1 MMKLSQFGKLAAAA
15 IIVAGLGA
23 TAAQA
28 ADDVTPEQL
37 KAARATIAAVGATSK
52 FDVILPTISTQLKQQ
67 LIQATPNFEPIINEV
82 VDAKA
87 IEIASRRSD
96 LENEAAKVYATT
108 FTVEELNAIT
118 AFYTSPA
125 GKKLI
130 ANGPIALR
138 ELNKAADIWAS
149 GISRDLTKSASD
161 EIEAR
166 ISAQTEAA
174 TPQQ

>member
-1 MMKLSQFGKLAAAA
+1 MMKLSQLGKLTAAA

-23 TAAQA
+23 TAVRA

-37 KAARATIAAVGATSK
+37 KAARATIAAVGATTK
-52 FDVILPTISTQLKQQ
+52 FDVILPTIAEQIKQQ
-67 LIQATPNFEPIINEV
+67 LIQATPNFEPVINEM

-87 IEIASRRSD
+87 IEFAKRRTD
-96 LENEAAKVYATT
+96 LENEAAKVYATS
-108 FTVEELNAIT
+108 FTLEELNAIT

-138 ELNKAADIWAS
+138 ELNKAADIWAT
-149 GISRDLTKSASD
+149 GVSRDLTKAAS
-161 EIEAR
+161 EAIEAKL
-166 ISAQTEAA
+166 AEANKTA
-174 TPQQ
+174 PQQ

>member
-1 MMKLSQFGKLAAAA
+1 MMKLSQIGKFTAAA

-23 TAAQA
+23 TAVRA
-28 ADDVTPEQL
+28 ADNVTPEQI
-37 KAARATIAAVGATSK
+37 KAARATIAAVGATTK
-52 FDVILPTISTQLKQQ
+52 FDVILPTISEQLKQQ
-67 LIQATPNFEPIINEV
+67 LIQATPNFEPVINEV

-87 IEIASRRSD
+87 IEFAKRRTD
-96 LENEAAKVYATT
+96 LENEAAKVYATS
-108 FTVEELNAIT
+108 FTIEELNAIT

-149 GISRDLTKSASD
+149 GVSRDLTKAAS
-161 EIEAR
+161 EAIEAKL
-166 ISAQTEAA
+166 AGA
-174 TPQQ
+174 TKTAPQQ

>member
-1 MMKLSQFGKLAAAA
+1 MMKLSQLGKLTAAA

-23 TAAQA
+23 TAVRA

-37 KAARATIAAVGATSK
+37 KAARATISAVGATTK
-52 FDVILPTISTQLKQQ
+52 FDVILPTIAEQIKQQ
-67 LIQATPNFEPIINEV
+67 LIQATPNFEPVINEM

-87 IEIASRRSD
+87 IEFAKRRTD
-96 LENEAAKVYATT
+96 LENEAAKVYATS
-108 FTVEELNAIT
+108 FTLEELNAIT

-138 ELNKAADIWAS
+138 ELNKAADIWAT
-149 GISRDLTKSASD
+149 GVSRDLTKAAS
-161 EIEAR
+161 EAIEAKL
-166 ISAQTEAA
+166 AEANKTA
-174 TPQQ
+174 PQQ

>member
-1 MMKLSQFGKLAAAA
+1 MMKLSQFGKLTAAA

-23 TAAQA
+23 TAVRA

-37 KAARATIAAVGATSK
+37 KAARATIAAVGATTK
-52 FDVILPTISTQLKQQ
+52 FDVILPTIAEQLKQQ
-67 LIQATPNFEPIINEV
+67 LIQATPNFEPTINEV

-87 IEIASRRSD
+87 IEFAKRRTD
-96 LENEAAKVYATT
+96 LENEAAKVYATS
-108 FTVEELNAIT
+108 FTLEELNQIT

-138 ELNKAADIWAS
+138 ELNKAADIWAT
-149 GISRDLTKSASD
+149 GVSRDLTKAASD
-161 EIEAR
+161 AIEAKL
-166 ISAQTEAA
+166 AEANK

>member
-1 MMKLSQFGKLAAAA
+1 MMKLSQLGKLTAAA

-23 TAAQA
+23 TAVRA

-52 FDVILPTISTQLKQQ
+52 FDVILPTIAEQLKQQ
-67 LIQATPNFEPIINEV
+67 LIQATPNFEPVINEV

-87 IEIASRRSD
+87 IEFAKRRTD
-96 LENEAAKVYATT
+96 LENEAAKVYATS
-108 FTVEELNAIT
+108 FTLEELNAIT

-138 ELNKAADIWAS
+138 EMNKAADIWAT
-149 GISRDLTKSASD
+149 GVSRDLTKSAS
-161 EIEAR
+161 EAIEAKL
-166 ISAQTEAA
+166 AA
-174 TPQQ
+174 ANKTAPQQ